1 MLLYAQYDLCL
12 VAFGQKGKGKTM
24 DFINDLIDQIMA
36 LIQQLIDAITG
47 LIEDLFGGA
56 A

>member
-1 MLLYAQYDLCL
+1 
-12 VAFGQKGKGKTM
+12 M